1 MFAMNPAQIKMSIM
15 PNEYAIHR
23 FGPNVNIP
31 LDLLKG
37 ERDYHISKTEDE
49 ISIVCR
55 SSIRVPSDKV
65 NKPYIGLKVLGPLDF
80 SLVGIISRIADVLKK
95 RDIPIFVIS
104 TFDTDYILIN
114 KDNARSGI
122 KALSED
128 EYISITNVP
137 N

>member
-1 MFAMNPAQIKMSIM
+1 MNPAQIKMSIM
-15 PNEYAIHR
+15 PDEYAIHR
-23 FGPNVNIP
+23 FGPDVNIP
-31 LDLLKG
+31 MDLLRG
-37 ERDYHISKTEDE
+37 EQDYHISKTEDE
-49 ISIVCR
+49 LSIVCR
-55 SSIRVPSDKV
+55 ASLLMPSDKTS
-65 NKPYIGLKVLGPLDF
+65 KLYTGIKVLGPLDF
-80 SLVGIISRIADVLKK
+80 SLVGIISRIADILKK

-114 KDNARSGI
+114 KDNAKLGI